1 MDRKPWME
9 RIECLE
15 RMKVIIQQE
24 ARLKLKHAL
33 ALSEEA
39 QINLAAEFFAGGLTA
54 RLTAVL
60 AGEHVRV
67 LEAQYPADWKQA
79 VKERF
84 LPRWLR
90 KWWPIRYVRVGWD
103 IRVVYPEISL
113 PDEPHT
119 ILDAVPVRE
128 FSVLNLSE
136 GIYGR

>member
-1 MDRKPWME
+1 VDRTPWAM
-9 RIECLE
+9 RIKCLE
-15 RMKVIIQQE
+15 RMKVTIQRE
-24 ARLKLKHAL
+24 ARLKLVHVL

-39 QINLAAEFFAGGLTA
+39 QINLATEFFAAGLTA
-54 RLTAVL
+54 QLTAVL

-67 LEAQYPADWKQA
+67 LEAQYPADWKEA

-84 LPRWLR
+84 LPRFLR
-90 KWWPIRYVRVGWD
+90 KLWPIRYVKLGWD
-103 IRVVYPEISL
+103 VRVVYPEISL

-128 FSVLNLSE
+128 FSVANLSE

>member
-1 MDRKPWME
+1 MSRKPWEE

-15 RMKVIIQQE
+15 RMQVIIQQA
-24 ARLKLKHAL
+24 ARLKLIHAL

-39 QINLAAEFFAGGLTA
+39 QINLATEFFAGGLTA

-67 LEAQYPADWKQA
+67 LEVQYPADWKQA
-79 VKERF
+79 IKERF
-84 LPRWLR
+84 LPRFLR
-90 KWWPIRYVRVGWD
+90 KRWPVHYVKVGWD
-103 IRVVYPEISL
+103 IRVAYPEISL
-113 PDEPHT
+113 PNEPHT

-128 FSVLNLSE
+128 FSVANLSE